1 MRGKTVAHAV
11 VCGVVGVTPAYA
23 GKSMSQ
29 RSLPL
34 LYLGSPPRMR
44 GKVRLLRPEV
54 HELGITPAYAGKR
67 DTSELKYVRDEDHP
81 RVCGEKR
88 LYSLPCHQ
96 KWGSPPH
103 MRGKVNLRAQV
114 WPLDG
119 ITPAYAGKSL

>member
-1 MRGKTVAHAV
+1 
-11 VCGVVGVTPAYA
+11 
-23 GKSMSQ
+23 MS
-29 RSLPL
+29 
-34 LYLGSPPRMR
+34 
-44 GKVRLLRPEV
+44 
-54 HELGITPAYAGKR
+54 
-67 DTSELKYVRDEDHP
+67 EDHP